1 MNSFYFNR
9 LKTFSLSEF
18 PYRIKQIIGSKLE
31 EKVYHKRPISPI
43 LLSSAK
49 RILDPCIA
57 GGISNSENLNI
68 FGKHLDYNSIN
79 SGDWQRDI
87 FSRKEFPMAFAKK
100 INIRNEPDLS
110 AKAVWEINR
119 LQFLPGIAL
128 KYKTANDITYLNQF
142 INIIKSWKINNPYMV
157 GVNWYSN
164 IEVNLRLI
172 TWFLCWEGLDADK
185 IIEQNDHFKSFVAED
200 WLPLIYQ
207 HCVYS
212 YKNPSKYSSANNHLI
227 SEYAGL
233 FIAASKW
240 NFKESEKWIAY
251 SQKGLETEIIKQHSE
266 KGVNKE
272 EAAEYIQFITD
283 FFLLSFI
290 VGENTLRPFSQK
302 YKDLLY
308 LIFDY
313 IYNILDCKGG
323 FPKYGDEDDGKCFVI
338 DANESFNN
346 FKSLLTSGAIIFNES
361 KFKTKSNGMDS
372 KNLFLLGETGRKKFD
387 EIPGTKTV
395 EQSKFYVEEGH
406 FIFRKKEND
415 KEIYI
420 HLDAAPLGF
429 LSIAAHGHADAL
441 SFVMHLDGVPFFI
454 DSGTYTYHTEPLW
467 RKYFIGTLAHN
478 TIRINKQ
485 NQATIGGPT
494 LWLDHYKTQVTKA
507 ETNENFDHVIASHT
521 GYKKYGITHTREI
534 LFEKTTNTIKIIDW
548 INSERKGNYLIEMP
562 FHLHPL
568 IKIENQNNNA
578 FHLSSEK
585 ERKVTLQIDSRLNNK
600 IIYGQTEPEITGW
613 FSKSFML
620 KQPCY
625 TILGYF
631 ETSGNS
637 KFETIISIN

>member
-9 LKTFSLSEF
+9 LKTFSLWEF
-18 PYRIKQIIGSKLE
+18 PYRIKQMIRSKLE
-31 EKVYHKRPISPI
+31 EKVYHKHSISPGR
-43 LLSSAK
+43 SSSTK
-49 RILDPCIA
+49 RILGPCIA
-57 GGISNSENLNI
+57 DEVTNFENLNI
-68 FGKHLDYNSIN
+68 FGRHLDYTRIKP
-79 SGDWQRDI
+79 GDWQRDI
-87 FSRKEFPMAFAKK
+87 FSGREFPMAFAKK
-100 INIRNEPDLS
+100 INIRNEPNLS
-110 AKAVWEINR
+110 AKAVWELNR
-119 LQFLPGIAL
+119 LQFLMPIIRQ
-128 KYKTANDITYLNQF
+128 YKTTKNTTYLNQF
-142 INIIKSWKINNPYMV
+142 INIIQSWKTNNPYLV

-172 TWFLCWEGLDADK
+172 TWFLCWEALDADK

-207 HCVYS
+207 HCIYS

-251 SQKGLETEIIKQHSE
+251 SQNGLETEIIKQHSG

-290 VGENTLRPFSQK
+290 VGENTSRPFSQK
-302 YKDLLY
+302 YKDRLY

-313 IYNILDCKGG
+313 IYNILDCKGN
-323 FPKYGDEDDGKCFVI
+323 FPKYGDEDDGKCFII

-346 FKSLLTSGAIIFNES
+346 FKSLLTSGAIIFNDS
-361 KFKTKSNGMDS
+361 KFKIKSNGIDS
-372 KNLFLLGETGRKKFD
+372 KNLFLFGEAGRKKF
-387 EIPGTKTV
+387 EAISNISVAEP
-395 EQSKFYVEEGH
+395 SKFYIEEGH
-406 FIFRKKEND
+406 FIFRKKEGD

-420 HLDAAPLGF
+420 HFDAAPLGF

-441 SFVMHLDGVPFFI
+441 SFVMHLDGAPFFI
-454 DSGTYTYHTEPLW
+454 DSGTYAYHTEPLW
-467 RKYFIGTLAHN
+467 RKYFMGTLSHN

-494 LWLDHYKTQVTKA
+494 LWLDHYKTQVLKA
-507 ETNENFDHVIASHT
+507 ETNRTHDYVIASHN
-521 GYKKYGITHTREI
+521 GYKKYGITHMREV
-534 LFEKTTNTIKIIDW
+534 LFEKTTNSIKIIDW
-548 INSERKGNYLIEMP
+548 ITSKKKDNYLVEMP

-568 IKIENQNNNA
+568 VRIDNQNKNV
-578 FHLSSEK
+578 FHLSNEK
-585 ERKVTLQIDSRLNNK
+585 KRKVILQTDSKLNNK
-600 IIYGQTEPEITGW
+600 IVCGQTEPEITGW
-613 FSKSFML
+613 FSKSFMI
-620 KQPCY
+620 KEPSH
-625 TILGYF
+625 TILGSLK
-631 ETSGNS
+631 TSGNN